1 MGMWC
6 IRRSQPRVS
15 TQCCILYY
23 NGLNFTLRGGDE
35 HWNLSLSQI
44 TFANEPDPADPT
56 KVIKFVEYTENGS
69 KNWPGG
75 SKQLNLYNK
84 TVHYEQPLLGD
95 WCHVHL
101 LQLYVSKLPSS
112 AIEKNYFYCKPL
124 AKFREDLWYSSQP
137 LGHNTL
143 DKQLKQIFQM
153 DNFKTENKTNHS
165 LWATSISRM
174 YHANVP
180 EKLIMERSGMFSIHS
195 FLAALTH
202 LPSLK
207 QRGKNLQKLWMM
219 SWSS

>member
-1 MGMWC
+1 M
-6 IRRSQPRVS
+6 
-15 TQCCILYY
+15 
-23 NGLNFTLRGGDE
+23 NFTLRGGDE
-35 HWNLSLSQI
+35 HRSLSLSQI
-44 TFANEPDPADPT
+44 TFGDEPDPADPT

-165 LWATSISRM
+165 L
-174 YHANVP
+174 
-180 EKLIMERSGMFSIHS
+180 
-195 FLAALTH
+195 
-202 LPSLK
+202 
-207 QRGKNLQKLWMM
+207 
-219 SWSS
+219 